1 MQSCPKLIHNKTDM
15 IICIPRVNSDVSRQK
30 IFEIFSSLRIGFID
44 KISEIPLKNDET
56 GKRIVIK
63 FRSWVD
69 TPLSQKIKDRLD
81 SNKDIKIVYNNPW
94 YWVATKYIS

>member
-1 MQSCPKLIHNKTDM
+1 MQIYPKTIHNKTDV
-15 IICIPRVNSDVSRQK
+15 IICIPRVNSNVPRQK
-30 IFEIFSSLRIGFID
+30 IFEVFSSLRIGFID

-56 GKRIVIK
+56 GKRIIIK

-69 TPLSQKIKDRLD
+69 TPLSNRIKDRLD
-81 SNKDIKIVYNNPW
+81 ADKDIKIVYENPW

>member
-1 MQSCPKLIHNKTDM
+1 
-15 IICIPRVNSDVSRQK
+15 
-30 IFEIFSSLRIGFID
+30 LRIGFID

-63 FRSWVD
+63 FRSWVE
-69 TPLSQKIKDRLD
+69 TPLSNKIKDRLD
-81 SNKDIKIVYNNPW
+81 SNKDIKIVYDNPW